1 MVNCHKEQ
9 EKSSS
14 HKNEKIKLYNISL
27 KLLVVKHA
35 KMSSIGAA
43 ELKFG
48 IDRKRIREWIQNKG
62 KIQNKVSSKNRGSFA
77 KKLDGGR
84 RKTKDIDVEEIV
96 LQWVTLQR
104 SKNLR
109 VSRKLIQRK
118 ARIYAEEKDASKSQM
133 NDFSASEGLFGKFM
147 S

>member
-1 MVNCHKEQ
+1 MVDCQEEQ
-9 EKSSS
+9 VNSSS
-14 HKNEKIKLYNISL
+14 HKNEKIKLHTLSF
-27 KLLVVKHA
+27 KLLVIKHT
-35 KMSSIGAA
+35 KMSPIGAA
-43 ELKFG
+43 ERKFG
-48 IDRKRIREWIQNKG
+48 VDRKKIREWIQNES
-62 KIQNKVSSKNRGSFA
+62 KIQNKVSSKNRDSFA

-84 RKTKDIDVEEIV
+84 RKIIDMDLEEMLLEWII
-96 LQWVTLQR
+96 LQR

-118 ARIYAEEKDASKSQM
+118 ARIYAEEKDASKGQM